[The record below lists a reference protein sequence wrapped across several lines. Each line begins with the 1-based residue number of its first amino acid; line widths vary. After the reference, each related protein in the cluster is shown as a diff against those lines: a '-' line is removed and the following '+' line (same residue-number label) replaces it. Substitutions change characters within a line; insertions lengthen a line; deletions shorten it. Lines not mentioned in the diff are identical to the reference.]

1 MKSANTA
8 ASVNGTRMSRGRSG
22 KSRTHRR
29 TWLGAW
35 TSNTRGAA
43 VVDMASLSGQPDA
56 WVDVGVK
63 DVDQQV
69 HEHDHDAG
77 EHDNALHEGEI
88 ALEDALVQQATNAR
102 PGKDHLDDD
111 GGVDHDDQVD
121 ARQRQHRHQGI
132 LEAMLGDDDVARQ
145 TLQAR
150 QLYVFAAHD
159 LQHARAG

>member
-35 TSNTRGAA
+35 TSNARGAA

-69 HEHDHDAG
+69 DEHDHDAG
-77 EHDNALHEGEI
+77 EHNNALHEGEI
-88 ALEDALVQQATNAR
+88 ALEDALEQQPADAG
-102 PGKDHLDDD
+102 PGEHHFDDD
-111 GGVDHDDQVD
+111 GGVHHYNQVD
-121 ARQRQHRHQGI
+121 TRQRQHRHQRI
-132 LEAMLGDDDVARQ
+132 LEAMFGDDDVTRQ
-145 TLQAR
+145 ALQAR

-159 LQHARAG
+159 